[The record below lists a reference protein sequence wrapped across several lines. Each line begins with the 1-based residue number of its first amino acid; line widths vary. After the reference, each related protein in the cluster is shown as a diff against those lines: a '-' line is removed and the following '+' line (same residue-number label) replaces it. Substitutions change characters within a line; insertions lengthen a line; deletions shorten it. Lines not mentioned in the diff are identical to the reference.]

1 MILKIIILFSRKYHL
16 TDNTFHFSVLQCQR
30 VLIVDCKVSQFKV
43 QTHSMFTSLPEMW
56 KSKHRWRH
64 FFFLWRSMAGSEMS
78 TQCLRKK
85 TEDPVVDLSNKADA
99 FFKTT
104 DHMSDFIWG
113 FTHSYNTRLCTL
125 VNSASST
132 FCWQKPPKFLCRLV
146 SPLPRAHCSEDA
158 MPAAS
163 ISDCNFWWATGR
175 KVPLSISFTVTIL
188 IFFLAKSFYKLHA
201 SSTKYQLKV

>member
-64 FFFLWRSMAGSEMS
+64 FFFLWRPMAGSEMS

-146 SPLPRAHCSEDA
+146 SPLPRAHCRR
-158 MPAAS
+158 MPCLQPAS
-163 ISDCNFWWATGR
+163 LI
-175 KVPLSISFTVTIL
+175 TIL
-188 IFFLAKSFYKLHA
+188 MGNRKKSTSLNLFHSHYTDIFSSKKLLQITCKFY
-201 SSTKYQLKV
+201 

>member
-64 FFFLWRSMAGSEMS
+64 FFFLWHPMAGSEMS

-146 SPLPRAHCSEDA
+146 SPLPRAHCRRMSCLQ
-158 MPAAS
+158 PASLIA
-163 ISDCNFWWATGR
+163 ILMGNR
-175 KVPLSISFTVTIL
+175 KKSTSLNLFHSHYTD
-188 IFFLAKSFYKLHA
+188 IFSSKKLLQITCKFY
-201 SSTKYQLKV
+201 

>member
-64 FFFLWRSMAGSEMS
+64 FFFLWHPMAGSEMS

-146 SPLPRAHCSEDA
+146 SPLPRAHCRR
-158 MPAAS
+158 MPCLQPAS
-163 ISDCNFWWATGR
+163 LIAILMGNR
-175 KVPLSISFTVTIL
+175 KKSTSLNLFHSHYTD
-188 IFFLAKSFYKLHA
+188 IFSSKKLLQITCKFY
-201 SSTKYQLKV
+201 

>member
-1 MILKIIILFSRKYHL
+1 MSESPHSGLQSQSVQG
-16 TDNTFHFSVLQCQR
+16 TNTQYVHISTRDVKKQAQ
-30 VLIVDCKVSQFKV
+30 VKTI
-43 QTHSMFTSLPEMW
+43 
-56 KSKHRWRH
+56 
-64 FFFLWRSMAGSEMS
+64 FFLWRPMAGSEMS

-146 SPLPRAHCSEDA
+146 SPLPRAHCRR
-158 MPAAS
+158 MPCLQPAS
-163 ISDCNFWWATGR
+163 LIAISDGQQEE
-175 KVPLSISFTVTIL
+175 KYLSQSL
-188 IFFLAKSFYKLHA
+188 SQSLYWYFF
-201 SSTKYQLKV
+201 